1 MIAGWIVPEKVLP
14 GNKTADFSA
23 VGFGKEQLGYDGI
36 GVYGIITKM
45 GGLKRIDISQAGR
58 MRDRS
63 MGEVLEES
71 LWRA

>member
-1 MIAGWIVPEKVLP
+1 MIAGWIVPEKELP

-58 MRDRS
+58 S

-71 LWRA
+71 LWQA